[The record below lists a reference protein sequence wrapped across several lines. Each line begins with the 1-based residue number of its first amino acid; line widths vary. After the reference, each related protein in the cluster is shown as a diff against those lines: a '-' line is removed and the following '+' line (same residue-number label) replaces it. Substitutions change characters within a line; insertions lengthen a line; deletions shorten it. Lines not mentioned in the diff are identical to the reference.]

1 MELKNKIQNVSW
13 WKVTLGFLLMPIL
26 LTLFIVDRFV
36 MVFMVMS
43 DAPTIK
49 AYFEDLEDILISAL
63 RNVVLGL
70 VILLNIWLWF

>member
-49 AYFEDLEDILISAL
+49 AYFEDLEYILISAL